1 MADVKTEQEPSI
13 EEILESIR
21 QIISDDAPAA
31 EVAAAPAPAAPEP
44 APPPPPP
51 KPEPKKPVSEAVIDL
66 TDRVDAPPVP
76 EIDMQEIEV
85 VQEEFVPD
93 SSEGLLSDHAADVSA
108 AAMARL
114 FAGNVA
120 VERDLPGRVGNV
132 TLEDIVRDMMR
143 PMVKSWLDQN
153 MPRIVEKMVA
163 KEVEKISRL
172 AMKQ

>member
-31 EVAAAPAPAAPEP
+31 EVAAAPAPAPQP
-44 APPPPPP
+44 APPPPAP
-51 KPEPKKPVSEAVIDL
+51 KPEPKKPAAEVVIDL

-76 EIDMQEIEV
+76 EIDMQEAEV
-85 VQEEFVPD
+85 PQEEFVANTA
-93 SSEGLLSDHAADVSA
+93 EGLLSDQAADASA